1 MAVTINQVFDRVLV
15 INLARRPDRWVS
27 VCRQAEC
34 HGIAIERFEAVDGR
48 QPDVEAAW
56 QAYNARPLASLPDGV
71 RPVRNSYELYVDYDD
86 RRARVAHVEAK
97 HGKRAIQSPGAWAY
111 LLSMIAILEDAMV
124 RGVDRLLVLDDDA
137 LFHRDA
143 ANLFARAWSQ
153 LPADWLIVQLGAL
166 QYRWEERWVSWHSE
180 NLYRCGGTSIGS
192 HAVGMRREAF
202 PILLAHARRFDL
214 AYDIGA
220 LSSLKR
226 DARERCF
233 TVYPNIVVQGPMG
246 SDISTSQ
253 YQTAETRNPDN
264 RYRWRLEDYGIAP
277 AEG

>member
-1 MAVTINQVFDRVLV
+1 MAITINQAFDRVLV
-15 INLARRPDRWVS
+15 INLARRPDRWASVS
-27 VCRQAEC
+27 RQAER
-34 HGIAIERFEAVDGR
+34 HGVAIERFEAVDGR
-48 QPDVEAAW
+48 HPDVDAAW
-56 QAYNARPLASLPDGV
+56 QGYNARALASLPEGV

-86 RRARVAHVEAK
+86 QRARVAHVEAK
-97 HGKRAIQSPGAWAY
+97 HGTRAIQSPGAWAY
-111 LLSMIAILEDAMV
+111 LLSMIAILEDAMAC
-124 RGVDRLLVLDDDA
+124 GLDSLLVLDDDA

-143 ANLFARAWSQ
+143 ADLFARAWSQ
-153 LPADWLIVQLGAL
+153 LPANWLILQLGAL

-202 PILLAHARRFDL
+202 PLLLDHARRFDL
-214 AYDIGA
+214 PYDIGA
-220 LSSLKR
+220 LSSVKR

-233 TVYPNIVVQGPMG
+233 TAFPNIVVQGPMG